1 MRASDVFLLRDWI
14 KNNRTRL
21 ISERPKL
28 SDIRGEAELAL
39 QLKCSIGAISDC
51 MDAEK
56 MPRRMGKDAAK
67 IHGLTEERDKYRSI
81 LVKMLALNG
90 VNPIIANE
98 LRELLAF
105 DKEVS
110 DLIKHRESA

>member
-1 MRASDVFLLRDWI
+1 MKASDVFLLRDWI
-14 KNNRTRL
+14 KKNRTRL
-21 ISERPKL
+21 ISDRPKL
-28 SDIRGEAELAL
+28 VDIRAEVELAL
-39 QLKCSIGAISDC
+39 QVKCSSGAISDC

-67 IHGLTEERDKYRSI
+67 IQGLTEERDKYRSI
-81 LVKMLALNG
+81 LIKMLALSG
-90 VNPIIANE
+90 VSPIIAAE

-110 DLIKHRESA
+110 ELIKAA